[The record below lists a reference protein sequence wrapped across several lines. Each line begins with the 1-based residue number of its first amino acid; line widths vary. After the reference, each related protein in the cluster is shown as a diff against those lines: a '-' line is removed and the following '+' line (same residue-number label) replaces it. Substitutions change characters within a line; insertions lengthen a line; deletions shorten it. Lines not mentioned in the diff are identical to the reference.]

1 NIMKNYFTVKT
12 FQPLGKSF
20 SHISVTDKS
29 NSFSFDFDTAVFFAF
44 PDAVSY
50 FSVNLFQLVHQAEQH
65 AHSVFGNGCTI
76 SFGGGNQLYIFLS
89 GIFTINVFQ
98 SGTHAGD
105 KFQLSGSI
113 EKCPVNCEPAADNNT
128 VVMINFL
135 LDFFFAGNV
144 IFFIYKSSLIELVD

>member
-1 NIMKNYFTVKT
+1 MKNYFTVKT

-76 SFGGGNQLYIFLS
+76 SFGGGNQLYIFCAGILS
-89 GIFTINVFQ
+89 MNGFR
-98 SGTHAGD
+98 SGSYAGD
-105 KFQLSGSI
+105 KFQLSCSI
-113 EKCPVNCEPAADNNT
+113 EKCPVDCVPAADNNT
-128 VVMINFL
+128 VVMISFL
-135 LDFFFAGNV
+135 LDFVFAGYV
-144 IFFIYKSSLIELVD
+144 IFFIY

>member
-1 NIMKNYFTVKT
+1 MKNYFTVKT
-12 FQPLGKSF
+12 FQPLGKTF
-20 SHISVTDKS
+20 SHISVTDKP
-29 NSFSFDFDTAVFFAF
+29 NGFSFDFDTAVFFAF

-50 FSVNLFQLVHQAEQH
+50 FSVDLFQLVHQAEQH
-65 AHSVFGNGCTI
+65 AHSVFCNVCAVSSACGNE
-76 SFGGGNQLYIFLS
+76 LYIFLS

-105 KFQLSGSI
+105 EFQLNSSI

-135 LDFFFAGNV
+135 LNFFFAGNV
-144 IFFIYKSSLIELVD
+144 IFFIYKPSLIELVD